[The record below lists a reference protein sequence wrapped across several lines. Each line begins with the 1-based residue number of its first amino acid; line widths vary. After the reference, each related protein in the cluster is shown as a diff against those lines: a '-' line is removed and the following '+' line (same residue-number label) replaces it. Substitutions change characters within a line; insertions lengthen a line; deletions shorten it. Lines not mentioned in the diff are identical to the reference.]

1 MMNGAD
7 LRELLW
13 RKWGRSYDVQL
24 RQIKGEWYLQVM
36 WKYLEQVSFPLSEA
50 QYEEHL
56 EAIATYL
63 GEWGVAQQVQTYLEE
78 TTDRPRVG
86 KAISIRLELG
96 ERASEW
102 IFG

>member
-1 MMNGAD
+1 MNGVE

-13 RKWGRSYDVQL
+13 RKWGRSYDIQL

-56 EAIATYL
+56 QAIATYL
-63 GEWGVAQQVQTYLEE
+63 GEWGVSQQVYTYLEE
-78 TTDRPRVG
+78 TTERPRVG

-102 IFG
+102 LLS